1 MGDNIWLMQQSQKG
15 CFFRKKYIRKKYKLN
30 RKIYK
35 INFLKFIEKNVVYG
49 IEYNRDFISSQGD

>member
-35 INFLKFIEKNVVYG
+35 INFLKFIEKNVVLWYR
-49 IEYNRDFISSQGD
+49 I